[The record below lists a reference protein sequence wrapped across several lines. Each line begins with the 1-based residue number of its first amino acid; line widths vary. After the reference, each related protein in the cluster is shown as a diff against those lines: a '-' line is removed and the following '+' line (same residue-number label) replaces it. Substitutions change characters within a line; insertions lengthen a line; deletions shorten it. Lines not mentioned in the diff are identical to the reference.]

1 MSFVVKKKQ
10 TLLFID
16 EIQEEPQAI
25 QMLRFFYEE
34 LPDLHVIAAGSLL
47 EQSLHK
53 VKSIPVGRVKFLYIH
68 PMSFLEFLKANNRE
82 ALIDGL
88 SEVPVSKAVHYNA
101 MEWFH
106 KYALVGGM
114 PEVIQEYAKERN
126 VFSLPGIYESIW
138 ATYRENVV
146 KYARNANEEKVI
158 KHIMQTAPLYLGQRI
173 TFQGF
178 GSSNYKSREV
188 SECFRALDQAK
199 VIQLIYPSTTVDSP
213 IITDSKKSPRLQFL
227 DTGVLNYALDLLS
240 HLLSVEDL
248 STTYKDALLPHL
260 ITQELISLQE
270 EQFVKPNF
278 GVRQK
283 KGSQA
288 KVDLVYPYHGLIIP
302 IEIKSG
308 KAGKLR
314 SLHQFIDRSPHPY
327 AIRMYADLLC
337 IENHTTPK
345 GKPFV
350 LINLPYYLTEYLDSY
365 LDYVTKKF

>member
-1 MSFVVKKKQ
+1 
-10 TLLFID
+10 
-16 EIQEEPQAI
+16 
-25 QMLRFFYEE
+25 
-34 LPDLHVIAAGSLL
+34 
-47 EQSLHK
+47 
-53 VKSIPVGRVKFLYIH
+53 
-68 PMSFLEFLKANNRE
+68 
-82 ALIDGL
+82 
-88 SEVPVSKAVHYNA
+88 
-101 MEWFH
+101 
-106 KYALVGGM
+106 
-114 PEVIQEYAKERN
+114 
-126 VFSLPGIYESIW
+126 
-138 ATYRENVV
+138 
-146 KYARNANEEKVI
+146 
-158 KHIMQTAPLYLGQRI
+158 
-173 TFQGF
+173 
-178 GSSNYKSREV
+178 
-188 SECFRALDQAK
+188 
-199 VIQLIYPSTTVDSP
+199 
-213 IITDSKKSPRLQFL
+213 
-227 DTGVLNYALDLLS
+227 
-240 HLLSVEDL
+240 L

-260 ITQELISLQE
+260 ITQDLISLQE